1 MIPINGEIVYDKTN
15 NVLKIGDGVTELA
28 NLTQINALPS
38 NMVIDELVFT
48 LSDGNTITKKVL
60 ILNDLFKIDFKT
72 DTSTEIRYSYKSR
85 DMYKKFHEYIGD
97 ASLIMSV
104 LPILDTNRNVD
115 YYEYSIYSE
124 SESNVKLGDSFYLY
138 YPDQLTILDLSRC
151 YDAFY
156 NLNDIKYM
164 TKLKQL
170 SLYGYVS
177 GSNGTA
183 EYPLGC
189 DLSIFSNLINLQS
202 LTLNGFTKITG
213 DISSLSN
220 LSSLRTLNILNCTS
234 ITGDASTFNPES
246 LESFTFTGSTGITGT
261 WTAPNS

>member
-60 ILNDLFKIDFKT
+60 ILNDSFKIDFKANNNISINYFHN
-72 DTSTEIRYSYKSR
+72 DELENNYN
-85 DMYKKFHEYIGD
+85 YKKYYYYNERDNYLTFMPTTDGPHG
-97 ASLIMSV
+97 SV
-104 LPILDTNRNVD
+104 ISVNISGSVQSG
-115 YYEYSIYSE
+115 ESIT
-124 SESNVKLGDSFYLY
+124 FY
-138 YPDQLTILDLSRC
+138 YPDQLTILDLSGC

-156 NLNDIKYM
+156 NLSDIKYM
-164 TKLKQL
+164 TKLEEL

-189 DLSIFSNLINLQS
+189 DLSIFSNLTNLQS